1 MKLMWQNTNNLNL
14 DECILVPITLY
25 FQFFY
30 VFNFS
35 KRMYRGKLNEKPE
48 NLSLIIL
55 YAFLF
60 SYYFAISISHVFYK
74 FFVKYKECPDKDIL
88 YSTRNYT

>member
-1 MKLMWQNTNNLNL
+1 MKPMRQNTNNLNL
-14 DECILVPITLY
+14 DEYVLVSIILF

-60 SYYFAISISHVFYK
+60 SYYYAISISRLF
-74 FFVKYKECPDKDIL
+74 
-88 YSTRNYT
+88 